1 MTAKP
6 LPPAPSTVGSYPSV
20 SAMFTRM
27 RGDEEAKEIALQ
39 TMKAY
44 PR

>member
-6 LPPAPSTVGSYPSV
+6 LPPAPSTVGSYSSV

-27 RGDEEAKEIALQ
+27 RDDDEAKKLHC
-39 TMKAY
+39 T
-44 PR
+44 R